1 MSWST
6 ASVDWWGS
14 RDSNPDAFR
23 HMILNPVCCVP
34 RCALLSLCGGVDWH
48 RRRPLFLATS

>member
-23 HMILNPVCCVP
+23 HMILNHARLPIPTLPPVDQT
-34 RCALLSLCGGVDWH
+34 RFGAQL
-48 RRRPLFLATS
+48 PLWAPDC